1 MTIKYPKSN
10 MIPRRKVSCVVLA
23 AALLLLAGPRRASAY
38 VDPGSGA
45 MLWQLSVA
53 GLVGAL
59 FYVRRSTRWLRSR
72 LRSIRAVHGSGA
84 QDPAPTPGGVI
95 SPAVSDKR

>member
-10 MIPRRKVSCVVLA
+10 MILRRRGSCVVL
-23 AALLLLAGPRRASAY
+23 AALLLLAGPRMACAY

-59 FYVRRSTRWLRSR
+59 FYVRRITRWLRSR

-84 QDPAPTPGGVI
+84 QDPAPTPAGAI
-95 SPAVSDKR
+95 SPAASGKR

>member
-1 MTIKYPKSN
+1 MTIRYQKSK
-10 MIPRRKVSCVVLA
+10 MAPCRKGHCAVLA
-23 AALLLLAGPRRASAY
+23 AALLLLAGPRMASAY

-59 FYVRRSTRWLRSR
+59 FYVRRVTRWLRSR

-84 QDPAPTPGGVI
+84 QDPAPTPGGAI
-95 SPAVSDKR
+95 SPAASDKR